1 MPQYLLGVDVGSH
14 ETKGVLADVSGA
26 VVASAV
32 LKHEMLY
39 PKPGFVEHDVEKV
52 WWGEFAAICRTLID
66 EAGIDAADIAGVSV
80 SAAFGMVPV
89 DEDVNPLR
97 PGGIMYGIDT
107 RSTAEIS
114 DLNRRLGEDTILQRC
129 GNPLSTQQMGTKILW
144 LKNNEPDIY
153 KSAHCFLPSS
163 SFIVARLTGAFVI
176 DHLHAGFFGP
186 LYDLKQQ
193 AWGEDLCEGIVEP
206 GRLPAIKWA
215 SEVAGHVTA
224 KASQQTGLAEGTP
237 VCVGTSDVATE
248 ALSIGVTQPG
258 HTMMMHGSTAWITLL
273 VEQPVLHE
281 QLWASPYIFPGVFCL
296 HGGTATSGSLTRW
309 VRDSTASELVAAES
323 DGGEEAYSQLTNM
336 AAEIPAGSDGIVI
349 LPYFA
354 GERSPINDPDAKGM
368 IFGLQMRHGRAHLYR
383 AALEG
388 VGYSINHT
396 LNVMRE
402 AGADPA
408 LLTAVGGGTKSGVWL
423 QSVSDIT
430 GVPQEVPAITLGASY
445 GNAFLAGYATG
456 LFETPQDIRRWVNVA
471 NRVDPNQENAATYA
485 AMMKIYLQLYD
496 RTADLMADIG
506 KVQDLQS

>member
-14 ETKGVLADVSGA
+14 ETKGVLTDASGS

-32 LKHEMLY
+32 LKHEMQY

-52 WWGEFAAICRTLID
+52 WWGEFADICRTLIE
-66 EAGIDAADIAGVSV
+66 EAGADPSEIVGLSV

-89 DEDVNPLR
+89 DEDINPLR

-114 DLNRRLGEDTILQRC
+114 ELNQRLGEDNILQRC
-129 GNPLSTQQMGTKILW
+129 GNPLSTQQMGTKVLW

-153 KSAHCFLPSS
+153 ERAHCFLPSS
-163 SFIVARLTGAFVI
+163 SFIVARLTGACVI

-193 AWGEDLCEGIVEP
+193 SWGDDLCEGIVEP
-206 GRLPAIKWA
+206 ARLPEIKWA
-215 SEVAGHVTA
+215 SEVAGHVTG
-224 KASQQTGLAEGTP
+224 KAAEQTGLAEGTP

-248 ALSIGVTQPG
+248 ALSIGVTRPG
-258 HTMMMHGSTAWITLL
+258 HTMMMYGSTAWITLL

-281 QLWASPYIFPGVFCL
+281 KLWASPYIFPGVFCL

-309 VRDSTASELVAAES
+309 VRDNAAGELVAAEA
-323 DGGEEAYSQLTNM
+323 DGGDEAYSQLTQM
-336 AAEIPAGSDGIVI
+336 AGDIPAGSDGLVI
-349 LPYFA
+349 LPYLA

-368 IFGLQMRHGRAHLYR
+368 IFGLQMRHTRAHLYR

-396 LNVMRE
+396 LDAMRE
-402 AGADPA
+402 AGADPT
-408 LLTAVGGGTKSGVWL
+408 LLTAVGGGTKSDVWL
-423 QSVSDIT
+423 QSVSDIS
-430 GVPQEVPAITLGASY
+430 GVPQEVPAITMGASY

-456 LFETPQDIRRWVNVA
+456 LFQSPEDIRKWVDVA
-471 NRVDPNQENAATYA
+471 NRIEPIENNAATYA
-485 AMMKIYLQLYD
+485 ELMKIYLQLYE

-506 KVQDLQS
+506 KLQ

>member
-14 ETKGVLADVSGA
+14 ETKGVLADASGS

-32 LKHEMLY
+32 LKHEMDY
-39 PKPGFVEHDVEKV
+39 PEPGFVEHDVEKV
-52 WWGEFAAICRTLID
+52 WWGEFATICRTLVD
-66 EAGIDAADIAGVSV
+66 QAEIDAADIAGLSV

-89 DEDVNPLR
+89 DREINPLR
-97 PGGIMYGIDT
+97 AGGILYGIDT
-107 RSTAEIS
+107 RSTAEIEE
-114 DLNRRLGEDTILQRC
+114 LNQRLGEDTILQRC
-129 GNPLSTQQMGTKILW
+129 GNPLSTQQMGTKVLW

-153 KSAHCFLPSS
+153 RRAYCFLPSS
-163 SFIVARLTGAFVI
+163 SFIVARLTGACVI

-193 AWGEDLCEGIVEP
+193 AWGQDLCEGIVEIE
-206 GRLPAIKWA
+206 RLPAIKWA
-215 SEVAGHVTA
+215 SEIAGHVTA
-224 KASQQTGLAEGTP
+224 KAAELTGLAEGTP

-258 HTMMMHGSTAWITLL
+258 HCMMMYGSTAWITLL
-273 VEQPVLHE
+273 VKEPVLHE
-281 QLWASPYIFPGVFCL
+281 KLWASPYIFPGVFCL

-309 VRDSTASELVAAES
+309 VRDNTAGELIAAES
-323 DGGEEAYSQLTNM
+323 DGGEEAYSQLTRM
-336 AAEIPAGSDGIVI
+336 VKGIPAGSDGIVI
-349 LPYFA
+349 LPYLA

-368 IFGLQMRHGRAHLYR
+368 IFGLQMRHSRAHLYR

-396 LNVMRE
+396 LNVMRD
-402 AGADPA
+402 AGADPE
-408 LLTAVGGGTKSGVWL
+408 LLTAVGGGTKSDVWL

-445 GNAFLAGYATG
+445 GNAFLAGYAAG
-456 LFETPQDIRRWVNVA
+456 LFENPEDIRQWVDVA
-471 NRVDPNQENAATYA
+471 KRVEPDKDPAETYA
-485 AMMKIYLQLYD
+485 ALMKIYLQLYN

-506 KVQDLQS
+506 KVP